1 VPLLRSLRGPA
12 DLRALPADQL
22 PALAAEIRDTLVT
35 SVAKTGGHLGP
46 NLGAVELTIALHRV
60 FDSPREPIVFDTG
73 HQAYVHK
80 MLTGRVEG
88 FDRLRQRGGLSGY
101 PSRTESEHDWVENSH
116 ASTALSY
123 ADGLAKAFAV
133 RGEVR
138 PVVAVV
144 GDGALTGGMAWEAL
158 NNIAAAQERPVVIV
172 VNDNGRSYS
181 PTIGGVADALATLR
195 LRPGYE
201 EALAAVR
208 QALHRAPVVGSA
220 LYDALHAIKKGL
232 KDVLSPQGMFE
243 DLGLKYVGPVD
254 GHDVRA
260 VESALRRA
268 RSFGGPVI
276 VHAVTTKGF
285 GYPPAETDQ
294 IDAWH
299 ATGVFDPDSG
309 TSARK
314 AGLAWTDAFADE
326 LVRIGAER
334 PDVVAITAAMLHPT
348 GLAPFAERFPE
359 RTFDV
364 GIAEQHALTSA
375 AGLAMGG
382 LHPVVAVYST
392 FLNRA
397 FDQLLMDVALHRQP
411 VTVVL
416 DRAGVT
422 GDDGASHNG
431 MWDMSIL
438 SVVPGLRLAAPRDEA
453 TLREALREA
462 VEVTDGPTVVR
473 FPKGSVP
480 PDLPALERREP
491 VDVLRRGER
500 GDVLLVAVGSMVP
513 MCLAAADRA
522 ADHGIEVTVVDPRWV
537 LPVAPTLVEL
547 VAGYRLVVTVE
558 DGGRAGGVGTT
569 LTQVLQDGQIDVPVR
584 SLGLPQQFFA
594 HGSRGQVLA
603 DAGLTEQDIA
613 RRIAEWTAVLA
624 ERAEGT
630 APDAVED
637 ESVEGQ
643 QT

>member
-1 VPLLRSLRGPA
+1 VSLLRSLTGPA
-12 DLRALPADQL
+12 DLRALPPERL
-22 PALAAEIRDTLVT
+22 PDLAAEIRDALVT
-35 SVAKTGGHLGP
+35 SVARTGGHLGP
-46 NLGAVELTIALHRV
+46 NLGCVELTMALHRV

-88 FDRLRQRGGLSGY
+88 FERLRQRGGLSGY
-101 PSRTESEHDWVENSH
+101 PSRGESEHDWVENSH

-133 RGEVR
+133 RKDPR
-138 PVVAVV
+138 PVVAIV

-158 NNIAAAQERPVVIV
+158 NNIAAAKDRPVIIV

-201 EALAAVR
+201 QALLAVR
-208 QALHRAPVVGSA
+208 QALHRAPVVGPA

-254 GHDVRA
+254 GHDVEA
-260 VESALRRA
+260 MESALRRA

-309 TSARK
+309 TSARRS
-314 AGLAWTDAFADE
+314 GLAWTDAFADE
-326 LVRIGAER
+326 LVKVGADR

-348 GLAPFAERFPE
+348 GLAAFADRYPE

-375 AGLAMGG
+375 AGLAMAG
-382 LHPVVAVYST
+382 LHPVVAVYAT

-422 GDDGASHNG
+422 GEDGASHNG

-438 SVVPGLRLAAPRDEA
+438 SVVPGLHLAAPRDET

-462 VEVTDGPTVVR
+462 VGITTGPSVVR
-473 FPKGSVP
+473 FPKGVLP
-480 PDLPALERREP
+480 PEVPALERRGP
-491 VDVLRRGER
+491 VDVLRRAER
-500 GDVLLVAVGSMVP
+500 PEVLLVAVGSMVP
-513 MCLAAADRA
+513 LCLAAAERA
-522 ADHGIEVTVVDPRWV
+522 ADHGIDVMVVDPRWV
-537 LPVAPTLVEL
+537 QPVPAQLVTLA
-547 VAGYRLVVTVE
+547 AGHRLVVTVE
-558 DGGRAGGVGTT
+558 DGGRAGGVGSA
-569 LTQVLQDGQIDVPVR
+569 LSRELQDREIDVPVR
-584 SLGLPQQFFA
+584 TLGLPQAFLE

-603 DAGLTEQDIA
+603 DVGLTEQDVA
-613 RRIAEWTAVLA
+613 RRIAEWTAGLA
-624 ERAEGT
+624 ERAE
-630 APDAVED
+630 ARAAHD
-637 ESVEGQ
+637 ERIPEA
-643 QT
+643 

>member
-1 VPLLRSLRGPA
+1 VSLLRSLDGPA

-22 PALAAEIRDTLVT
+22 PALAAEIRDALVGA
-35 SVAKTGGHLGP
+35 VAKTGGHLGP
-46 NLGAVELTIALHRV
+46 NLGCVELTIALHRV
-60 FDSPREPIVFDTG
+60 FESPREPIVFDTG

-88 FDRLRQRGGLSGY
+88 FERLRQRGGLSGY
-101 PSRTESEHDWVENSH
+101 PSRAESEHDWVENSH
-116 ASTALSY
+116 ASTSLSY

-133 RGEVR
+133 RGETR
-138 PVVAVV
+138 PVVAVI

-158 NNIAAAQERPVVIV
+158 NNIAAAEDRPVVIV

-201 EALAAVR
+201 QALNAVR
-208 QALHRAPVVGSA
+208 QALHRAPVVGTA

-254 GHDVRA
+254 GHDIEVM
-260 VESALRRA
+260 ESALRRA
-268 RSFGGPVI
+268 RDFGRPVI

-309 TSARK
+309 VGPTAARD
-314 AGLAWTDAFADE
+314 WTAAFSDE

-334 PDVVAITAAMLHPT
+334 ADVVAITAAMLHPT
-348 GLAPFAERFPE
+348 GLAAFAERFPE

-422 GDDGASHNG
+422 GTDGASHNG

-438 SVVPGLRLAAPRDEA
+438 PVVPGLRLAAPRDEP
-453 TLREALREA
+453 TLREALRESVA
-462 VEVTDGPTVVR
+462 VTDGPTVVR
-473 FPKGSVP
+473 FPKGVP
-480 PDLPALERREP
+480 PLDIPALERRGP

-500 GDVLLVAVGSMVP
+500 SDVLLVAVGSMVP
-513 MCLAAADRA
+513 MCLAAAERA
-522 ADHGIEVTVVDPRWV
+522 ADHGIDVTVVDPRWV
-537 LPVAPTLVEL
+537 IPVPEEL
-547 VAGYRLVVTVE
+547 VALASGFRLVVTVE
-558 DGGRAGGVGTT
+558 DGGRAGGIGTT
-569 LTQVLQDGQIDVPVR
+569 LTQALQDRSCDVPVR
-584 SLGLPQQFFA
+584 SMGLPQQFFD

-603 DAGLTEQDIA
+603 DAGLTEQDVA
-613 RRIAEWTAVLA
+613 RRIAEWTAVLG
-624 ERAEGT
+624 ERAENRV
-630 APDAVED
+630 AEAVE
-637 ESVEGQ
+637 GP
-643 QT
+643 TP

>member
-1 VPLLRSLRGPA
+1 MPLLRSLRGPE
-12 DLRALPADQL
+12 DLRALPAESL
-22 PALAAEIRDTLVT
+22 PALAVEIRDALVS

-46 NLGAVELTIALHRV
+46 NLGCVELTIALHRV

-73 HQAYVHK
+73 HQTYVHK

-88 FDRLRQRGGLSGY
+88 FERLRQRGGLSGY
-101 PSRTESEHDWVENSH
+101 PSRAESEHDWVENSH

-133 RGEVR
+133 RGDSR

-158 NNIAAAQERPVVIV
+158 NNIAAAQDRPVVIV

-201 EALAAVR
+201 DALNAVR
-208 QALHRAPVVGSA
+208 QALYRAPVVGTA

-232 KDVLSPQGMFE
+232 KDVLAPQGMFE

-254 GHDVRA
+254 GHDVEMM
-260 VESALRRA
+260 ESALRRA
-268 RSFGGPVI
+268 RDFGGPVI
-276 VHAVTTKGF
+276 VHAITTKGF

-309 TSARK
+309 VGSVAARD
-314 AGLAWTDAFADE
+314 WTAAFSDE
-326 LVRIGAER
+326 LVRIGSER
-334 PDVVAITAAMLHPT
+334 CDVVAITAAMLHPT
-348 GLAPFAERFPE
+348 GLAAFAERFPE

-422 GDDGASHNG
+422 GSDGASHNG

-438 SVVPGLRLAAPRDEA
+438 PVVPGLRLAAPRDEA

-462 VEVTDGPTVVR
+462 VAVTDGPTVVR
-473 FPKGSVP
+473 FPKGVP
-480 PDLPALERREP
+480 PVDIPAQERRGP
-491 VDVLRRGER
+491 VDVLRRGAR
-500 GDVLLVAVGSMVP
+500 PDVLLVAVGSMVP
-513 MCLAAADRA
+513 MCLAVAERA
-522 ADHGIEVTVVDPRWV
+522 ADHGIEVTVVDPRWIV
-537 LPVAPTLVEL
+537 PIPDEL
-547 VAGYRLVVTVE
+547 VTLASGHRLVVTVE
-558 DGGRAGGVGTT
+558 DGGRVGGVGTT
-569 LTQVLQDGQIDVPVR
+569 LTQALQDRDCDVPVR
-584 SLGLPQQFFA
+584 AVGLPQQFFD
-594 HGSRGQVLA
+594 HGNRTQVLA
-603 DAGLTEQDIA
+603 EAGLTEQDIA

-624 ERAEGT
+624 ERADGLVAGQEQD
-630 APDAVED
+630 AAVE
-637 ESVEGQ
+637 ERR
-643 QT
+643 

>member
-1 VPLLRSLRGPA
+1 VPVLPTLRGPE
-12 DLRALPADQL
+12 DLRALSPDQL
-22 PALAAEIRDTLVT
+22 PPLAGEIRDALVT
-35 SVAKTGGHLGP
+35 SVARTGGHLGP
-46 NLGAVELTIALHRV
+46 NLGCVELTIALHRV

-80 MLTGRVEG
+80 MLTGRLEG
-88 FDRLRQRGGLSGY
+88 FERLRQRGGLSGY
-101 PSRTESEHDWVENSH
+101 PCREESEHDWVENSH

-123 ADGLAKAFAV
+123 ADGLAKGFAI
-133 RGEVR
+133 RGDKR

-158 NNIAAAQERPVVIV
+158 NNIAAAQDRPVIIV

-201 EALAAVR
+201 RALLAVR
-208 QALHRAPVVGSA
+208 QALHRAPVVGEA

-232 KDVLSPQGMFE
+232 KDVLTPQGMFE

-254 GHDVRA
+254 GHDIEVM
-260 VESALRRA
+260 ESALRRA

-276 VHAVTTKGF
+276 VHAVTTKGY

-309 TSARK
+309 ASARK
-314 AGLAWTDAFADE
+314 TGLAWTDAFADE
-326 LVRIGAER
+326 LVRIGGER
-334 PDVVAITAAMLHPT
+334 ADVVAITAAMLHPT

-375 AGLAMGG
+375 AGLAMAG

-416 DRAGVT
+416 DRAGAT

-438 SVVPGLRLAAPRDEA
+438 SVVPGLQLAAPRDEA

-462 VEVTDGPTVVR
+462 VEVTDGPSVVR
-473 FPKGSVP
+473 FPKGSLP
-480 PDLPALERREP
+480 PDIPALERQGRL
-491 VDVLRRGER
+491 DVLRRASRRE
-500 GDVLLVAVGSMVP
+500 VLLVAVGSLVP
-513 MCLAAADRA
+513 MCLAAAERV
-522 ADHGIEVTVVDPRWV
+522 ADHGIDVTVVDPRWV
-537 LPVAPTLVEL
+537 LPVAPELVEL
-547 VAGYRLVVTVE
+547 AAGHRLVVTVE
-558 DGGRAGGVGTT
+558 DGGRAGGVGAM
-569 LTQVLQDGQIDVPVR
+569 LTQALQDRDVDVPVR
-584 SLGLPQQFFA
+584 ALGLPQQFLA

-603 DAGLTEQDIA
+603 DAGLTEQDVA
-613 RRIAEWTAVLA
+613 RRITEWTARLVD
-624 ERAEGT
+624 RATEPAGVV
-630 APDAVED
+630 A
-637 ESVEGQ
+637 EGQ
-643 QT
+643 Q

>member
-1 VPLLRSLRGPA
+1 VSLLRTLRGPA
-12 DLRALPADQL
+12 DLRELPADQL

-35 SVAKTGGHLGP
+35 SVARTGGHLGP

-60 FDSPREPIVFDTG
+60 FDSPREPIIFDTG
-73 HQAYVHK
+73 HQSYVHK
-80 MLTGRVEG
+80 MLTGRVDG

-133 RGEVR
+133 RGDSR

-158 NNIAAAQERPVVIV
+158 NNIAAAQDRPVVIV

-208 QALHRAPVVGSA
+208 AALHKAPVVGTA

-260 VESALRRA
+260 LESALRRA

-309 TSARK
+309 AAVRK
-314 AGLAWTDAFADE
+314 TGLAWTDAFADE
-326 LVRIGAER
+326 LVRIGVDR

-348 GLAPFAERFPE
+348 GLAAFAERFPE

-411 VTVVL
+411 VTIVL

-438 SVVPGLRLAAPRDEA
+438 SVVPGLALAAPRDEA

-462 VEVTDGPTVVR
+462 VAVTGGPTVVR
-473 FPKGSVP
+473 FPKGSLP
-480 PDLPALERREP
+480 PDLPAPERRGP
-491 VDVLRRGER
+491 VDVLRRGSR
-500 GDVLLVAVGSMVP
+500 PDVLVVAVGSMVP
-513 MCLAAADRA
+513 TCLAAAERA

-537 LPVAPTLVEL
+537 LPVSAELVEL
-547 VAGYRLVVTVE
+547 AAGHRLVVTVE

-569 LTQVLQDGQIDVPVR
+569 LTQALQDREIDVPVR
-584 SLGLPQQFFA
+584 SLGLPQRFFD

-603 DAGLTEQDIA
+603 DAGLGEQDVA
-613 RRIAEWTAVLA
+613 RRIAEWSAVVA
-624 ERAEGT
+624 ERTEPAAAQVDSEA
-630 APDAVED
+630 APRD
-637 ESVEGQ
+637 
-643 QT
+643 

>member
-1 VPLLRSLRGPA
+1 VSLLRTLQGPA
-12 DLRALPADQL
+12 DLRALAAEQL

-35 SVAKTGGHLGP
+35 SVARTGGHLGP
-46 NLGAVELTIALHRV
+46 NLGIVEMTIALHRV

-73 HQAYVHK
+73 HQSYVHK
-80 MLTGRVEG
+80 MLTGRVDG
-88 FDRLRQRGGLSGY
+88 FQRLRQRGGLSGY
-101 PSRTESEHDWVENSH
+101 PNREESEHDWVENSH

-123 ADGLAKAFAV
+123 ADGLAKAFAL
-133 RGEVR
+133 RGDVR

-158 NNIAAAQERPVVIV
+158 NNIAAAQDRPVIIV

-201 EALAAVR
+201 QALLAVR
-208 QALHRAPVVGSA
+208 QALHRAPVVGEP

-243 DLGLKYVGPVD
+243 DLGLKYLGPVD

-260 VESALRRA
+260 LESALRRA

-276 VHAVTTKGF
+276 VHAVTTKGY
-285 GYPPAETDQ
+285 GYPPAETDV

-309 TSARK
+309 ASTRK
-314 AGLAWTDAFADE
+314 TGLAWTDAFADE

-348 GLAPFAERFPE
+348 GLAAFAERFPE

-364 GIAEQHALTSA
+364 GIAEQHALASA
-375 AGLAMGG
+375 AGLAMAGM
-382 LHPVVAVYST
+382 HPVVAVYST

-453 TLREALREA
+453 TLREELREA
-462 VEVTDGPTVVR
+462 VAISDGPSVVR
-473 FPKGSVP
+473 FPKGSLP
-480 PDLPALERREP
+480 PDIPALERRGSL
-491 VDVLRRGER
+491 DVLRRGSR
-500 GDVLLVAVGSMVP
+500 PDVLLVAVGAMAP
-513 MCLAAADRA
+513 ICLAAAERA
-522 ADHGIEVTVVDPRWV
+522 ADQDIEVTVVDPRWV
-537 LPVAPTLVEL
+537 LPVPDELLDLVD
-547 VAGYRLVVTVE
+547 GHRLVVTME
-558 DGGRAGGVGTT
+558 DGGRAGGVGAA
-569 LTQVLQDGQIDVPVR
+569 LTQALHDRDRDVPVR
-584 SLGLPQQFFA
+584 TLGLEQRFFP

-603 DAGLTEQDIA
+603 DAGLTEQDVA
-613 RRIAEWTAVLA
+613 RRITEWAARLADRDEALRVVPAEPV
-624 ERAEGT
+624 
-630 APDAVED
+630 D
-637 ESVEGQ
+637 GQ
-643 QT
+643 Q

>member
-1 VPLLRSLRGPA
+1 
-12 DLRALPADQL
+12 
-22 PALAAEIRDTLVT
+22 
-35 SVAKTGGHLGP
+35 
-46 NLGAVELTIALHRV
+46 
-60 FDSPREPIVFDTG
+60 
-73 HQAYVHK
+73 
-80 MLTGRVEG
+80 
-88 FDRLRQRGGLSGY
+88 
-101 PSRTESEHDWVENSH
+101 
-116 ASTALSY
+116 
-123 ADGLAKAFAV
+123 
-133 RGEVR
+133 
-138 PVVAVV
+138 
-144 GDGALTGGMAWEAL
+144 
-158 NNIAAAQERPVVIV
+158 
-172 VNDNGRSYS
+172 
-181 PTIGGVADALATLR
+181 
-195 LRPGYE
+195 
-201 EALAAVR
+201 
-208 QALHRAPVVGSA
+208 
-220 LYDALHAIKKGL
+220 LHAIKKGL

-254 GHDVRA
+254 GHDVE
-260 VESALRRA
+260 VMESALRRA

-309 TSARK
+309 AAVRK
-314 AGLAWTDAFADE
+314 TGLAWTDAFADE
-326 LVRIGAER
+326 LVRIGADR

-364 GIAEQHALTSA
+364 GIAEQHAMTSA
-375 AGLAMGG
+375 AGLAMAG

-462 VEVTDGPTVVR
+462 VAVTDGPTVVR
-473 FPKGSVP
+473 FPKGALP
-480 PDLPALERREP
+480 PDLPALERRGP
-491 VDVLRRGER
+491 VDVLRRPDREDGER
-500 GDVLLVAVGSMVP
+500 RDVLLIAVGSMVP
-513 MCLAAADRA
+513 MCLAVAERA
-522 ADHGIEVTVVDPRWV
+522 ADHGVDVTVVDPRWV
-537 LPVAPTLVEL
+537 LPVSDDL
-547 VAGYRLVVTVE
+547 VALASGYRLVVTVE

-569 LTQVLQDGQIDVPVR
+569 LTQALQDRQCDVPVR
-584 SLGLPQQFFA
+584 TLGLPQQFFD

-603 DAGLTEQDIA
+603 DAGLTEQDVA
-613 RRIAEWTAVLA
+613 RRVVEWTAVLA
-624 ERAEGT
+624 DRAESRVAEPVDG
-630 APDAVED
+630 A
-637 ESVEGQ
+637 Q
-643 QT
+643 Q